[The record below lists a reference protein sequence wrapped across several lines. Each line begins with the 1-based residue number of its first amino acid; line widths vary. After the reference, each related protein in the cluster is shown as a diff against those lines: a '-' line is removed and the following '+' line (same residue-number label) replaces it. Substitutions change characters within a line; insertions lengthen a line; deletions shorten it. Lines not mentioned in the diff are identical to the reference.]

1 MLLVLFNIAFLSLN
15 LLLGRD
21 SSGLLECRS
30 KLDFL
35 TSGLRLKL
43 MGFGGLESG
52 MKKSLSLDL
61 GGGALNGGGMEAL
74 IRGGGVWNRFGGRA
88 SVVEIKV

>member
-1 MLLVLFNIAFLSLN
+1 
-15 LLLGRD
+15 
-21 SSGLLECRS
+21 
-30 KLDFL
+30 
-35 TSGLRLKL
+35 

-88 SVVEIKV
+88 SLVEIKG